1 MRVRLNRNQPNSQQK
16 KILKKQCKHEFFLL
30 LEQYNK
36 QVALQVMYI
45 LHFKYGFGKKR
56 LREFFADLK
65 AMQTRHVEN
74 YEVSDDDVPDIC
86 EIKLREHGIRAEDFF
101 VMESEEDD

>member
-16 KILKKQCKHEFFLL
+16 KALKQQCKHEFFLL
-30 LEQYNK
+30 LENYNK

-56 LREFFADLK
+56 LREFFELLK
-65 AMQTRHVEN
+65 AMQARHIEN
-74 YEVSDDDVPDIC
+74 YEINDDDVPDIC
-86 EIKLREHGIRAEDFF
+86 EIKLREHGICAEDFF
-101 VMESEEDD
+101 TTEAEDD